1 MPSVVDFDNNMSKDR
16 RQYLIKNELGLHA
29 RAAAVFVKVA
39 NRYRA
44 DIVVSKESVKVNG
57 KSIMGVL
64 MLAAAKGMTIDIE
77 VEGDDATEALDALG
91 KLIDEKFGEE

>member
-1 MPSVVDFDNNMSKDR
+1 MNKDR

-29 RAAAVFVKVA
+29 RAASAFVKIA

-44 DIVVSKESVKVNG
+44 EILVSKESVRVNG

-77 VEGDDATEALDALG
+77 AEGDDATEALDALG
-91 KLIDEKFGEE
+91 KLIEEKFGEE